1 MATMCSGRNRTG
13 QPCGAQVWQDGQCR
27 WHHPGLEA
35 ERGEW
40 RRRGGEQRSNKQ
52 RAKRQLP
59 DAILTPAELQGFIG
73 LALRGVIAGK
83 IEPGVGNAIATL
95 ARAAVA
101 VREAGELEER
111 IERLEE
117 QAARQGHTGRIA

>member
-1 MATMCSGRNRTG
+1 MPIQCSGTNQAG
-13 QPCGAQVWQDGQCR
+13 QRCGAQAWQDDLCR
-27 WHHPGLEA
+27 WHHPRLEA

-73 LALRGVIAGK
+73 LALRGVITGRV
-83 IEPGVGNAIATL
+83 EPGVANAVATL

-101 VREAGELEER
+101 VREATEIETRLAALEATADINR
-111 IERLEE
+111 RMH
-117 QAARQGHTGRIA
+117 G